1 VWHAI
6 CSVVDRVNIRID
18 KKIEGNAVVLHV
30 AGRLAGDAIA
40 QLTDVCESVDDHY
53 VLDLSKL
60 MFADDEGAE
69 AIRMIRDGGANIRG
83 ASSFINLLISDE
95 TA

>member
-1 VWHAI
+1 M
-6 CSVVDRVNIRID
+6 SIRID
-18 KKIEGNAVVLHV
+18 KETEGSDVVLHV

-40 QLTDVCESVDDHY
+40 QLTDVCESVDDHC

-60 MFADDEGAE
+60 MFATDEGAE
-69 AIRMIRDGGANIRG
+69 AIRMLCEGGANIRG
-83 ASSFINLLISDE
+83 ASSFIELLISDE